1 MEGNVSLHLLFIQYM
16 KLNMIKEKLKL
27 CISNNKEICVTK
39 IREIIKN
46 ILSECPTIVI
56 SDENILEIFNKNC
69 TYPILISFGD
79 NFDINGKFTLRTNI
93 SGINDYF
100 DIFSGEVYINY
111 IAELSTILKNKEF
124 LVELKNVLY
133 EYFYKVKDIN
143 LQLHQIEQNEA
154 NDFRKKIEKQRYTKL
169 KAEFDY
175 NVKMLSE
182 NPNAEAVIKLYK
194 DNIKQTGFSYKNYP
208 AEILNVY
215 NSESYAAYCEAKR
228 LNKNIGKH
236 ANFLYK
242 AIDVSQIKIEQN
254 DYNT

>member
-1 MEGNVSLHLLFIQYM
+1 MEGNVSLHLLFIQYI
-16 KLNMIKEKLKL
+16 KLNMTKEELKL
-27 CISNNKEICVTK
+27 CISNNKEICITK

-46 ILSECPTIVI
+46 ILPECTTVKIN
-56 SDENILEIFNKNC
+56 DENILEIFNKDYA
-69 TYPILISFGD
+69 YPILISFGD

-93 SGINDYF
+93 SSINDHF
-100 DIFSGEVYINY
+100 DIFLDEAYINY

-124 LVELKNVLY
+124 LVELKNILY
-133 EYFYKVKDIN
+133 KYFYKVKDIN
-143 LQLHQIEQNEA
+143 LQLYQIEQNEA
-154 NDFRKKIEKQRYTKL
+154 NNYRKKIEEQRYTKL

-182 NPNAEAVIKLYK
+182 NPNAEVVIKLYK

-215 NSESYAAYCEAKR
+215 DSESYTAYCEAKR

-242 AIDVSQIKIEQN
+242 AIDVSQIKIEQK
-254 DYNT
+254 